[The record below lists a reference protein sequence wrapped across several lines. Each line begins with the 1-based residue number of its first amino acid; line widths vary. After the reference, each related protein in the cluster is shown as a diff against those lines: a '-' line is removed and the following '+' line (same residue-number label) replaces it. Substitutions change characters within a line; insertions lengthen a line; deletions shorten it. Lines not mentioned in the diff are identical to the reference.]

1 MKLNLQRLDL
11 NLLRVFDALMQEQN
25 LSRAAVRLS
34 LSQPAVSNALARLRR
49 HLDEPLFIRTARGM
63 QPTSRA
69 QSLHIAVRQA
79 LHLLQQGL
87 DPCAEFDPLAADQL
101 FTLSMND
108 YAQARLLPALSQRLQ
123 HVAPRIRL
131 AVRSD
136 SADSLAAWLS
146 AGMLDL
152 AVDYLYFDNPDLC
165 YQPLL
170 EEQLVVIGRAGHPAF
185 EPQLDLAAY
194 QGSRHVAIPDRGG
207 RGSPLE
213 IVLGSARVQR
223 QVQLF
228 VPNYLSIPLIVAQ
241 SDLLGTVPRHL
252 AEHFARLLPIRIAS
266 LSQLASPVQVSL
278 IWHRQ
283 QQQAPG
289 LQWLRGEIAALSGT
303 VASQMPVG

>member
-1 MKLNLQRLDL
+1 MKLNVQRLDL

-25 LSRAAVRLS
+25 LSRAAVRLN

-49 HLDEPLFIRTARGM
+49 HLDEPLFLRTARGM

-87 DPCAEFDPLAADQL
+87 DPTAAFDPAAADPL

-123 HVAPRIRL
+123 QVAPKVRL

-136 SADSLAAWLS
+136 SADSLAAWLC

-185 EPQLDLAAY
+185 TPELDLAAY

-213 IVLGSARVQR
+213 IVLGSAKVQR
-223 QVQLF
+223 QVQLW
-228 VPNYLSIPLIVAQ
+228 VPHYLSIPLIVAQ

-252 AEHFARLLPIRIAS
+252 AEHFAALLPIRIAR
-266 LSQLASPVQVSL
+266 LPLLAAPVQVSL

-289 LQWLRGEIAALSGT
+289 LQWLRGEVSAIASG
-303 VASQMPVG
+303 VAQ